1 MAHMTKKTPKT
12 EEPHVFPILKGESV
26 GRSGEFTGRAVVVV
40 NPKSLKRRW
49 ASDEIPVLGMNLE
62 KHLKTNARELNSLF
76 TKVSAVLAEFGE
88 SIGEFA
94 SVAYA
99 QQAIG
104 IIKVQDASH
113 VLETDM
119 HIRLHASENLGEVFF
134 IS

>member
-1 MAHMTKKTPKT
+1 MAKRTPKSD
-12 EEPHVFPILKGESV
+12 EPHVFPILRGESV
-26 GRSGEFTGRAVVVV
+26 GRSGDFTGRAVVVCD
-40 NPKSLKRRW
+40 PKTLKRRW
-49 ASDEIPVLGMNLE
+49 ASDEIAVLGLTLE
-62 KHLKTNARELNSLF
+62 NHFKTNARELNALF
-76 TKVSAVLAEFGE
+76 KKVSAVLAEFGE

-94 SVAYA
+94 SAAYA

-104 IIKVQDASH
+104 IVKVHDATH